1 MDVYFQQ
8 ISSMATSCIIG
19 VEYQNQEM
27 DMGTVHNFTYTNGIC
42 ICTCVFSSVQLLSCV
57 WLFENPYTGAR
68 QTSLSITNSRSLLKL
83 MFVTSVISSNHFIL
97 CHPLFLLPSIFPSI
111 RSFLMSQ
118 FFVSG
123 GQSIGISTS
132 TSVLPMNIQ
141 NWFPLGLIGWI
152 SFQSNVLS
160 KVFLNTTGQK
170 YQFFCAQLSL

>member
-83 MFVTSVISSNHFIL
+83 MFIELLMPSNPSN
-97 CHPLFLLPSIFPSI
+97 PLWLPSPPTFN
-111 RSFLMSQ
+111 LSQ
-118 FFVSG
+118 NQGLFKWVSSSH
-123 GQSIGISTS
+123 QVAK
-132 TSVLPMNIQ
+132 VLEFQ
-141 NWFPLGLIGWI
+141 LQHQ
-152 SFQSNVLS
+152 SFQKIF
-160 KVFLNTTGQK
+160 KVDFL
-170 YQFFCAQLSL
+170 